1 MFEFKKNSVSLGGLS
16 LCVMSD
22 SNKKFSNF
30 VSRAR
35 YVLPCFAWLAVTGLT
50 PWLAQ
55 AQDPVEEVI
64 YSTTFE
70 GYAEEFTLVGQ
81 ENWQGEG
88 VGGNGFTTGFIDPAG
103 LEAFIG
109 FAPPF
114 ESAGYISLWRPVPF
128 NPIQSGLPVVV
139 FKALVRFEDSS
150 TENGPFDTFRWSI
163 YNQASVRLF
172 SLVFDNNTL
181 KISSLPDDAEAGLQG
196 SGFSFEHNVVYEL
209 EIEMDFQANL
219 WSVRMNGDLV
229 IASRQI
235 TTIGLPRNLGDIAT
249 EWIFSDPQ
257 NPGDNFMV
265 FDDYTV
271 IARAFASPV
280 GPTLTP
286 ISRLPN
292 GAFLLR
298 LDGSPGATYIIE
310 GSSDLVEWSEVA
322 RRQATEGTFELLD
335 SSAIG
340 KDRRYYRAVLV
351 E

>member
-1 MFEFKKNSVSLGGLS
+1 MFELKKNSVSLG
-16 LCVMSD
+16 D
-22 SNKKFSNF
+22 PKKKGVEQNLLTQL
-30 VSRAR
+30 VCA
-35 YVLPCFAWLAVTGLT
+35 CLAVGVQAATLA
-50 PWLAQ
+50 PWSAQ
-55 AQDPVEEVI
+55 AQDPAAEVI
-64 YSTTFE
+64 YSTDFE

-88 VGGNGFTTGFIDPAG
+88 VGGNGLTTGFIDLTG

-114 ESAGYISLWRPVPF
+114 ESEGYISMWRPVPY
-128 NPIQSGLPVVV
+128 NPIQSGRPVVV
-139 FKALVRFEDSS
+139 FQTLVRFSDSS

-163 YNQASVRLF
+163 YNQDSVRLF

-181 KISSLPDDAEAGLQG
+181 KISSLPDESAAGLEG
-196 SGFSFEHNVVYEL
+196 SGFSFEHNIVYEL
-209 EIEMDFQANL
+209 EVEMDFQANL

-235 TTIGLPRNLGDIAT
+235 TTIGLTRNLGDIAA

-286 ISRLPN
+286 ITRLPS

-298 LDGSPGATYIIE
+298 LDGSPGATYAIQA
-310 GSSDLVEWSEVA
+310 SSDLVQWSEVA

-340 KDRRYYRAVLV
+340 KDQRYYRAVLV